1 MCVGLKIN
9 PTNQPTNDGRPTT
22 GETTVDRERTTG
34 IWLTNYGLPKKMV
47 KDCIVGSAYTYKVQ
61 EGYNGIRK
69 VPSKNYYRYLL
80 SKSSIH
86 FDSMRGK
93 ILKKLPLAMR
103 ARNAERV
110 TRATR
115 GGCISICH
123 RYTFF
128 IILSSLK
135 KK

>member
-1 MCVGLKIN
+1 MCVGLKFN
-9 PTNQPTNDGRPTT
+9 PTNQPTNDGGNDGRQ
-22 GETTVDRERTTG
+22 GKDNGDVVNQL
-34 IWLTNYGLPKKMV
+34 WLPKKMV